1 MKEAIHHRDTGG
13 GTQDA
18 QRFEISDLE
27 FEIPLCLCGEY
38 QLLRDS
44 THTLNSTAAR
54 LLKRKRAPMIRK
66 NPFCR
71 TLVLSVTAIFL
82 CAGFMNVF
90 AQESSMTPQKSRA
103 AHSTQTPGA
112 RNASVKAAT
121 KRSGNR
127 RLVKIRT
134 RAGDTL
140 SLLGERFG
148 APAEEIAEV
157 NGIAV
162 GAPLQPGTQ
171 LLIPL
176 PSPEM
181 LARNPVEKT
190 ENTLAVETQATWE
203 NVQGV
208 WFRKGGDKKA
218 SSDAPLAKVIEVSE
232 AERSTRMQ
240 PVWIFLVGG
249 ARVEADSVNETTEG
263 VWYTRGMLTIFI
275 EGSRVERIERERVAS
290 VAEEPRSWTERG
302 WTTGNPKFD
311 ALIRENGAR
320 YGVDPYLIFCVM
332 EQESQ
337 FKPWVV
343 SPKGARGLMQLMP
356 GTAAHFGVRRPFDP
370 AENIMGGT
378 KYLKQLLENFN
389 GRVDLV
395 LAGYNAG
402 EGAVMKYGG
411 NVPPYRETRNY
422 VQRISKR
429 YGQSRSHPSP
439 ATETTAASGLR

>member
-1 MKEAIHHRDTGG
+1 MT
-13 GTQDA
+13 
-18 QRFEISDLE
+18 
-27 FEIPLCLCGEY
+27 
-38 QLLRDS
+38 
-44 THTLNSTAAR
+44 
-54 LLKRKRAPMIRK
+54 RK
-66 NPFCR
+66 NPSR
-71 TLVLSVTAIFL
+71 SALVLSGTAIFL
-82 CAGFMNVF
+82 CAGFINVF
-90 AQESSMTPQKSRA
+90 AQGPATAQRPSRLSA
-103 AHSTQTPGA
+103 VHSEQVPEA
-112 RNASVKAAT
+112 RHALVKAAT
-121 KRSGNR
+121 KRASNR

-140 SLLGERFG
+140 SLLADRFG
-148 APAEEIAEV
+148 APAAEIAEL
-157 NGIAV
+157 NNLAV
-162 GAPLQPGTQ
+162 GTQLQPGTQ
-171 LLIPL
+171 ILIPL

-181 LARNPVEKT
+181 LARNPVEGPAQPSGGGNSSGMT
-190 ENTLAVETQATWE
+190 NLATVEAADAWQ

-208 WFRKGGDKKA
+208 LFRKGSERKA
-218 SSDAPLAKVIEVSE
+218 ASDVSPAKIVEVGE
-232 AERSTRMQ
+232 AGRVAAAQ

-263 VWYTRGMLTIFI
+263 VWYARGMLTIFI
-275 EGSRVERIERERVAS
+275 ERSRIERIERDRVAS
-290 VAEEPRSWTERG
+290 VSEEPRSWTERG

-356 GTAAHFGVRRPFDP
+356 GTAAHFGVRKSFDP

-402 EGAVMKYGG
+402 EGAVLKYGR
-411 NVPPYRETRNY
+411 NVPPYKETRNY

-429 YGQSRSHPSP
+429 YGQSRSLP
-439 ATETTAASGLR
+439 APTTETSAAAGMR

>member
-1 MKEAIHHRDTGG
+1 MMT
-13 GTQDA
+13 
-18 QRFEISDLE
+18 
-27 FEIPLCLCGEY
+27 
-38 QLLRDS
+38 
-44 THTLNSTAAR
+44 
-54 LLKRKRAPMIRK
+54 RKKFPRRA
-66 NPFCR
+66 
-71 TLVLSVTAIFL
+71 LVLSGAAVFL
-82 CAGFMNVF
+82 CAGFLSAS
-90 AQESSMTPQKSRA
+90 AQGLTNTSPPSRSGA
-103 AHSTQTPGA
+103 AHSTQPPVARTGA
-112 RNASVKAAT
+112 MLKPSQ
-121 KRSGNR
+121 KRSSSR

-140 SLLGERFG
+140 ALLGDRFG
-148 APAEEIAEV
+148 ASSEEIAEL
-157 NGIAV
+157 NGISVA
-162 GAPLQPGTQ
+162 AQLQPGSP

-176 PSPEM
+176 PSPEI
-181 LARNPVEKT
+181 LARTPVER
-190 ENTLAVETQATWE
+190 LAQHNGGNSSGVSSVANAEAVDVWE

-208 WFRKGGDKKA
+208 LFRKGSAARSREIEKGNEAKA
-218 SSDAPLAKVIEVSE
+218 TVDAPLARVVEVSE
-232 AERSTRMQ
+232 AERSQVAQ

-249 ARVEADSVNETTEG
+249 ARVEADTVNETAEG
-263 VWYTRGMLTIFI
+263 VWYTHGRLTIFI
-275 EGSRVERIERERVAS
+275 ERSRIERIERERVAS
-290 VAEEPRSWTERG
+290 VSEEQGAWTERG
-302 WTTGNPKFD
+302 WTTGNPQFD

-337 FKPWVV
+337 FKPRVV

-356 GTAAHFGVRRPFDP
+356 GTAAHFGVRHPFDP

-389 GRVDLV
+389 NRVDLV

-429 YGQSRSHPSP
+429 YGQSRSPVAPVTRETP
-439 ATETTAASGLR
+439 AVVASRLK

>member
-1 MKEAIHHRDTGG
+1 MT
-13 GTQDA
+13 
-18 QRFEISDLE
+18 
-27 FEIPLCLCGEY
+27 
-38 QLLRDS
+38 
-44 THTLNSTAAR
+44 
-54 LLKRKRAPMIRK
+54 RK
-66 NPFCR
+66 NPPR
-71 TLVLSVTAIFL
+71 RALVLSGTTILL
-82 CAGFMNVF
+82 CASFINVF
-90 AQESSMTPQKSRA
+90 AQEVSPKALRQSRLSA
-103 AHSTQTPGA
+103 AHSAQTPGVRPA
-112 RNASVKAAT
+112 LVKPAT
-121 KRSGNR
+121 KRASNR

-140 SLLGERFG
+140 GLLGNRFG
-148 APAEEIAEV
+148 APAEEIAEL
-157 NGIAV
+157 NGLTVSAQL
-162 GAPLQPGTQ
+162 PPGSQ

-176 PSPEM
+176 PSLELLNKPPSEN
-181 LARNPVEKT
+181 LAQHNGGNAPGMNSVATVE
-190 ENTLAVETQATWE
+190 AGDAWE
-203 NVQGV
+203 SVQGV
-208 WFRKGGDKKA
+208 WFRKGSEKKA
-218 SSDAPLAKVIEVSE
+218 SSDASSARVVEVSE
-232 AERSTRMQ
+232 TERSTSAQ

-249 ARVEADSVNETTEG
+249 ARVEADAVNETTEG
-263 VWYTRGMLTIFI
+263 VWYTRGLLTIFI
-275 EGSRVERIERERVAS
+275 ERSRIERIERERVTSS
-290 VAEEPRSWTERG
+290 VADEPRSWTERG

-311 ALIRENGAR
+311 TLIRENGAR

-356 GTAAHFGVRRPFDP
+356 GTAAHFGVRRAFDP

-402 EGAVMKYGG
+402 EGAVMKYGR

-429 YGQSRSHPSP
+429 YGQSKSFIPT
-439 ATETTAASGLR
+439 AETTAASGMR

>member
-1 MKEAIHHRDTGG
+1 MPR
-13 GTQDA
+13 Q
-18 QRFEISDLE
+18 S
-27 FEIPLCLCGEY
+27 PL
-38 QLLRDS
+38 
-44 THTLNSTAAR
+44 
-54 LLKRKRAPMIRK
+54 
-66 NPFCR
+66 
-71 TLVLSVTAIFL
+71 
-82 CAGFMNVF
+82 
-90 AQESSMTPQKSRA
+90 RA
-103 AHSTQTPGA
+103 AHSAQTPGA
-112 RNASVKAAT
+112 RQALVKTAAPKRAS
-121 KRSGNR
+121 NR

-140 SLLGERFG
+140 SLLGDRFG
-148 APAEEIAEV
+148 APAEEIAEL
-157 NGIAV
+157 NNLAV

-171 LLIPL
+171 ILIPL
-176 PSPEM
+176 PSLEM
-181 LARNPVEKT
+181 LSRTPVERQAQH
-190 ENTLAVETQATWE
+190 NSVNSPGLSSVASVETEDAWQ

-208 WFRKGGDKKA
+208 LFRKGSERKPSGEA
-218 SSDAPLAKVIEVSE
+218 SSAKVVEVGE
-232 AERSTRMQ
+232 AERSSQAQ

-263 VWYTRGMLTIFI
+263 VWYTRGMLTIYI
-275 EGSRVERIERERVAS
+275 ERSRIERIERERVAS
-290 VAEEPRSWTERG
+290 VSEEPRSWTERG

-356 GTAAHFGVRRPFDP
+356 GTAAHFGVRRAFDP

-402 EGAVMKYGG
+402 EGAVMKYGR

-429 YGQSRSHPSP
+429 YGQSKSMP
-439 ATETTAASGLR
+439 APAAETTATAGMR

>member
-1 MKEAIHHRDTGG
+1 MT
-13 GTQDA
+13 
-18 QRFEISDLE
+18 
-27 FEIPLCLCGEY
+27 
-38 QLLRDS
+38 
-44 THTLNSTAAR
+44 
-54 LLKRKRAPMIRK
+54 RKSSPCRA
-66 NPFCR
+66 
-71 TLVLSVTAIFL
+71 LVLSGAAVFL
-82 CAGFMNVF
+82 CAGLVNVS
-90 AQESSMTPQKSRA
+90 AQEALPLTLRQPPASA
-103 AHSTQTPGA
+103 AHSAQTPGA
-112 RNASVKAAT
+112 RNALVKPSK
-121 KRSGNR
+121 KRLSNR

-140 SLLGERFG
+140 SLLGDRFG
-148 APAEEIAEV
+148 ASAQEIADL
-157 NGIAV
+157 NGLALL
-162 GAPLQPGTQ
+162 APLQPGSA

-181 LARNPVEKT
+181 LARTPDEKLAQHNGGISPGMNSVASVEP
-190 ENTLAVETQATWE
+190 EAAWE

-208 WFRKGGDKKA
+208 WFRKGSERKA
-218 SSDAPLAKVIEVSE
+218 SSETPSSGVVEVNE
-232 AERSTRMQ
+232 AERSNRAQ

-263 VWYTRGMLTIFI
+263 VWYTHGMLTIFI
-275 EGSRVERIERERVAS
+275 ERSRIERIERERVS
-290 VAEEPRSWTERG
+290 NVSEDTGKWTERG
-302 WTTGNPKFD
+302 WTTGNPQFD

-320 YGVDPYLIFCVM
+320 YNVIFCVM

-337 FKPWVV
+337 FKPRVV

-402 EGAVMKYGG
+402 EGAVMKYGR

-429 YGQSRSHPSP
+429 YGQSRSTTAPV
-439 ATETTAASGLR
+439 AETTAAAGMR

>member
-1 MKEAIHHRDTGG
+1 MT
-13 GTQDA
+13 
-18 QRFEISDLE
+18 
-27 FEIPLCLCGEY
+27 
-38 QLLRDS
+38 
-44 THTLNSTAAR
+44 
-54 LLKRKRAPMIRK
+54 RK
-66 NPFCR
+66 NSPRR
-71 TLVLSVTAIFL
+71 TLVLSGAVAVFL
-82 CAGFMNVF
+82 CAGLSSLS
-90 AQESSMTPQKSRA
+90 AQELSPVPQPSRSGA
-103 AHSTQTPGA
+103 AHAAQTPVA
-112 RNASVKAAT
+112 RSSNAMVKPLT
-121 KRSGNR
+121 KRASNR

-140 SLLGERFG
+140 GLLADRFG
-148 APAEEIAEV
+148 ATVEEIADL
-157 NGIAV
+157 NGITLTAQ
-162 GAPLQPGTQ
+162 LQPGSP

-176 PSPEM
+176 PSPEI
-181 LARNPVEKT
+181 LARASVEKMEQHNSGNLSGT
-190 ENTLAVETQATWE
+190 NSVASVETVDAWE

-208 WFRKGGDKKA
+208 LFRKGSASRSIERDRAESERGSVSKA
-218 SSDAPLAKVIEVSE
+218 SGDAPPSSVVEVSA
-232 AERSTRMQ
+232 AERRRVAQ

-249 ARVEADSVNETTEG
+249 ARVEADSVNETAEG
-263 VWYTRGMLTIFI
+263 VWYTHGLLTIFI
-275 EGSRVERIERERVAS
+275 ERSRIERIERERVES
-290 VAEEPRSWTERG
+290 VSEEQGAWTERG

-311 ALIRENGAR
+311 VLIRENGAR

-356 GTAAHFGVRRPFDP
+356 GTAAHFGVRRASDP

-429 YGQSRSHPSP
+429 YGQSRSPVAPVTAETP
-439 ATETTAASGLR
+439 AAAAVVASRLK

>member
-1 MKEAIHHRDTGG
+1 MT
-13 GTQDA
+13 
-18 QRFEISDLE
+18 
-27 FEIPLCLCGEY
+27 
-38 QLLRDS
+38 
-44 THTLNSTAAR
+44 
-54 LLKRKRAPMIRK
+54 
-66 NPFCR
+66 R
-71 TLVLSVTAIFL
+71 TKFPHQALVLSGAIVFL
-82 CAGFMNVF
+82 CAGFLNLS
-90 AQESSMTPQKSRA
+90 AQELPNMLQPSRS
-103 AHSTQTPGA
+103 AHSAQTPGT
-112 RNASVKAAT
+112 RNAMVKPVS
-121 KRSGNR
+121 KRSSSR

-140 SLLGERFG
+140 GLLADRFG
-148 APAEEIAEV
+148 ATAEEIADL

-162 GAPLQPGTQ
+162 AAQLQPGSP

-176 PSPEM
+176 PSPEI
-181 LARNPVEKT
+181 LARASEEKMAQHNGGNLPGANSVASVEPVD
-190 ENTLAVETQATWE
+190 AWE

-208 WFRKGGDKKA
+208 LFRKGSAARSTERDRTEIERGSELKA
-218 SSDAPLAKVIEVSE
+218 SNDAPLSRIVEVNE
-232 AERSTRMQ
+232 AERSRVAQ

-249 ARVEADSVNETTEG
+249 ARVEADSVNETAEG
-263 VWYTRGMLTIFI
+263 VWYTHGLLTIFI
-275 EGSRVERIERERVAS
+275 ERSRIERIERERVAEVS
-290 VAEEPRSWTERG
+290 EESNSWTERG

-356 GTAAHFGVRRPFDP
+356 GTAAHFGVRRAMDP

-402 EGAVMKYGG
+402 EGAVIKYGG

-429 YGQSRSHPSP
+429 YGQSKSP
-439 ATETTAASGLR
+439 IAPVAAETPAAVVASKLR